1 MSYRNGPYKDGT
13 KYGFR
18 TDEVWADDAKGHP
31 VPTTHRMAMESYWMC
46 GRQVWLIPT
55 SDPNGGLWNRDDV
68 RTPCSDCGQ
77 LAKHVVI
84 VEGAKF
90 GWLWCGV
97 CEVG

>member
-13 KYGFR
+13 KITSQFSMPG
-18 TDEVWADDAKGHP
+18 VGQ
-31 VPTTHRMAMESYWMC
+31 VPQMTVESYWMC
-46 GRQVWLIPT
+46 GRQVWLIPA
-55 SDPNGGLWNRDDV
+55 SDPDDGLWNRDDV
-68 RTPCSDCGQ
+68 RTPCADCGQ

-84 VEGAKF
+84 EEGAKF